1 MDILTD
7 IDSKWKDNYDTSES
21 MFTELAGLIIEQENQ
36 DDGRSSWYDNVVKFL
51 KIKED
56 KMNIGEQ
63 VKGEVELL
71 QEFWC
76 DCEDGSDNDYYVP
89 DGEGVIEKHHWLCGV
104 CHKIVQI
111 G

>member
-1 MDILTD
+1 MSVD
-7 IDSKWKDNYDTSES
+7 
-21 MFTELAGLIIEQENQ
+21 
-36 DDGRSSWYDNVVKFL
+36 
-51 KIKED
+51 
-56 KMNIGEQ
+56 EQ
-63 VKGEVELL
+63 VKREVELL

-89 DGEGVIEKHHWLCGV
+89 DGEGVIEKHHWLCGI